1 MAEKKRVMYQCVECG
16 FVATA
21 WSGKCP
27 SCESWG
33 SLEAVGN
40 DIESGGA
47 PGARDSVSTPVAVA
61 DVRAPARL
69 PSGPDELDRVLG
81 GGWVQGAVVL
91 VAGEPGIGKST
102 LLLQACGFLAERG
115 KEALYVSGEE
125 SLSQVALRAK
135 RLGAVTDGLK
145 IAAGTE
151 VDDILS
157 RQIEDPDLVVFDSV
171 QALSA
176 RDLPGYPGTPSQ
188 VRAVALR
195 AAEFAKTRNVPV
207 VLVGHINKEGLI
219 AGPKLLE
226 HMVDTVLL
234 FSGEGPSAYR
244 MLRAT
249 KNRFGAT
256 DEVGLFEMKEKG
268 LSPVSD
274 PSRLY
279 WSALDRAL
287 PGVAMAVT
295 LEGSRPFV
303 AEIQALASSTPYPYP
318 KRTARGFEN
327 GRLQLMLAVLE
338 RRCGLVTASL
348 DVYANVAGGLSIRGP
363 YADLALCLSVASAV
377 KDKALPEDFCCIG
390 EVGLAG
396 EVRPVPRT
404 ALRIREAK
412 RLGFRHVLL
421 SRKEDEVLDDGVQA
435 HRVSTLGE
443 ALKVVGI

>member
-1 MAEKKRVMYQCVECG
+1 MAGKKKILYQCAECG
-16 FVATA
+16 FVTTA

-27 SCESWG
+27 ACESWG
-33 SLEAVGN
+33 SLEAV
-40 DIESGGA
+40 ESKDA
-47 PGARDSVSTPVAVA
+47 PGVRDSVSAPVGIA
-61 DVRAPARL
+61 DIKAPARL
-69 PSGPDELDRVLG
+69 SSGMDELDRVLG
-81 GGWVQGAVVL
+81 GGWVEGAVVL

-102 LLLQACGFLAERG
+102 LLLQTCGFLAERG
-115 KEALYVSGEE
+115 EKVLYVSGEE

-135 RLGAVTDGLK
+135 RLGVVADGLR

-151 VDDILS
+151 VDDILAQ
-157 RQIEDPDLVVFDSV
+157 QIADSALVVFDSV
-171 QALSA
+171 QALSSKG
-176 RDLPGYPGTPSQ
+176 LPGFPGTPSQ
-188 VRAVALR
+188 VRAVALK
-195 AAEFAKTRNVPV
+195 AVEFAKSGNVPV

-268 LSPVSD
+268 LFPVAD

-303 AEIQALASSTPYPYP
+303 AEIQALTSATPYPYP

-338 RRCGLVTASL
+338 RRCGLATASL
-348 DVYANVAGGLSIRGP
+348 DVYVNVAGGLSIRGP
-363 YADLALCLSVASAV
+363 HADLALCLAVASAA
-377 KDKALPEDFCCIG
+377 KDKVLPEDFCCIG

-404 ALRIREAK
+404 ALRVREAK
-412 RLGFRHVLL
+412 RLGFRHVLM
-421 SRKEDEVLDDGVQA
+421 SRKEDEIPADGVQA

-443 ALKVVGI
+443 ALKVMGL

>member
-1 MAEKKRVMYQCVECG
+1 MAGKKKILYQCVECG
-16 FVATA
+16 FVTTT

-27 SCESWG
+27 ACESWG
-33 SLEAVGN
+33 SLEAV
-40 DIESGGA
+40 ESEEA
-47 PGARDSVSTPVAVA
+47 PGVRDSVSAPVAVA
-61 DVRAPARL
+61 DIKAPARL
-69 PSGPDELDRVLG
+69 ASGLDELDRVLG
-81 GGWVQGAVVL
+81 GGWVEGAVVL

-102 LLLQACGFLAERG
+102 LLLQTCGLLAGQG
-115 KEALYVSGEE
+115 KKVLYVSGEE

-135 RLGAVTDGLK
+135 RLNVVSEGLR

-151 VDDILS
+151 VDDILAKPIQDS
-157 RQIEDPDLVVFDSV
+157 ALVVFDSV
-171 QALSA
+171 QALSSK
-176 RDLPGYPGTPSQ
+176 DLPGFPGTPSQ
-188 VRAVALR
+188 VRAVALK
-195 AAEFAKTRNVPV
+195 AVEFAKSKNVPV

-234 FSGEGPSAYR
+234 FSGESPSAHR

-268 LSPVSD
+268 LFPVAD

-303 AEIQALASSTPYPYP
+303 AEIQALTAATPYPYP

-338 RRCGLVTASL
+338 RRCGLTTASL
-348 DVYANVAGGLSIRGP
+348 DVYVNVAGGLSIRGP
-363 YADLALCLSVASAV
+363 HADLALCLSIASAA
-377 KDKALPEDFCCIG
+377 KDKVLPEDFCCIG

-404 ALRIREAK
+404 GLRVREAK

-421 SRKEDEVLDDGVQA
+421 SRKEDEFPDDGMQA
-435 HRVSTLGE
+435 HRVSTLEE
-443 ALKVVGI
+443 ALKVMGV

>member
-1 MAEKKRVMYQCVECG
+1 
-16 FVATA
+16 
-21 WSGKCP
+21 
-27 SCESWG
+27 
-33 SLEAVGN
+33 
-40 DIESGGA
+40 
-47 PGARDSVSTPVAVA
+47 
-61 DVRAPARL
+61 
-69 PSGPDELDRVLG
+69 
-81 GGWVQGAVVL
+81 
-91 VAGEPGIGKST
+91 
-102 LLLQACGFLAERG
+102 
-115 KEALYVSGEE
+115 
-125 SLSQVALRAK
+125 
-135 RLGAVTDGLK
+135 
-145 IAAGTE
+145 
-151 VDDILS
+151 
-157 RQIEDPDLVVFDSV
+157 
-171 QALSA
+171 
-176 RDLPGYPGTPSQ
+176 
-188 VRAVALR
+188 VRAVALK
-195 AAEFAKTRNVPV
+195 AVEFAKSKNVPV

-234 FSGEGPSAYR
+234 FSGESPSAHR

-268 LSPVSD
+268 LFPVAD

-303 AEIQALASSTPYPYP
+303 AEIQALTSATPYPYP

-338 RRCGLVTASL
+338 RRCGLATASL
-348 DVYANVAGGLSIRGP
+348 DVYVNVAGGLSIRGP
-363 YADLALCLSVASAV
+363 HADLALCLSIASAA
-377 KDKALPEDFCCIG
+377 KDKVLPEDFCCIG

-404 ALRIREAK
+404 GLRVREAK

-421 SRKEDEVLDDGVQA
+421 SRKEDEFPDDGMQA
-435 HRVSTLGE
+435 HRVSTLEE
-443 ALKVVGI
+443 ALKVMGV

>member
-1 MAEKKRVMYQCVECG
+1 MAGKKKILYQCVECG
-16 FVATA
+16 FVTTT

-27 SCESWG
+27 ACESWG
-33 SLEAVGN
+33 SLEAV
-40 DIESGGA
+40 ESEEAQGV
-47 PGARDSVSTPVAVA
+47 RDSVSAPVAVA
-61 DVRAPARL
+61 DIKAPARL
-69 PSGPDELDRVLG
+69 ASGLDELDRVLG
-81 GGWVQGAVVL
+81 GGWVEGAVVL

-102 LLLQACGFLAERG
+102 LLLQTCGLLAGQG
-115 KEALYVSGEE
+115 KKVLYVSGEE
-125 SLSQVALRAK
+125 SMSQVALRAK
-135 RLGAVTDGLK
+135 RLNVVSEGLR

-151 VDDILS
+151 VDDILAKPIQDS
-157 RQIEDPDLVVFDSV
+157 ALVVFDSV
-171 QALSA
+171 QALSSK
-176 RDLPGYPGTPSQ
+176 DLPGFPGTPSQ
-188 VRAVALR
+188 VRAVALK
-195 AAEFAKTRNVPV
+195 AVEFAKSKNVPV

-234 FSGEGPSAYR
+234 FSGESPSTHR

-268 LSPVSD
+268 LFPVAD

-303 AEIQALASSTPYPYP
+303 AEIQALTSATPYPYP

-327 GRLQLMLAVLE
+327 GRLQLMLAVLQ
-338 RRCGLVTASL
+338 RRCGLATASL
-348 DVYANVAGGLSIRGP
+348 DVYVNVAGGLSIKGP
-363 YADLALCLSVASAV
+363 HADLALCLSIASAA
-377 KDKALPEDFCCIG
+377 KDKVLPEDFCCIG

-404 ALRIREAK
+404 ALRVREAK

-421 SRKEDEVLDDGVQA
+421 SRKEDEFSDDGMQA
-435 HRVSTLGE
+435 HRVSTLEE
-443 ALKVVGI
+443 ALKVMGV